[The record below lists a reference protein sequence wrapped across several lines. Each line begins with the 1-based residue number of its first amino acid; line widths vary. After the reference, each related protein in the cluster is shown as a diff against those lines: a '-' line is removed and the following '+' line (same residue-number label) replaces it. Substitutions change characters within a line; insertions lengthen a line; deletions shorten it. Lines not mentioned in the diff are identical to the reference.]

1 MLQLLPALKA
11 AKVTTVAGTD
21 DMDGLMLDHEL
32 EL

>member
-1 MLQLLPALKA
+1 MLHLLPALKA
-11 AKVTTVAGTD
+11 AKVTTAAGTD